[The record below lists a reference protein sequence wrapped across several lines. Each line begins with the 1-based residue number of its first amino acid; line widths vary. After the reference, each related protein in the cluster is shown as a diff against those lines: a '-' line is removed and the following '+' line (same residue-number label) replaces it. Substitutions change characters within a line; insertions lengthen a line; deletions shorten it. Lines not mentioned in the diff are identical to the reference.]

1 MKQENNIESKID
13 NIEKM
18 NKKLLL
24 SLEFLR
30 DNIELN
36 NINEKKSLETE
47 EINLKII
54 KTLIYILDE
63 IDNINKFA
71 IDTCNQELVNNINGV
86 QQNIKKNLIEINVEE
101 IPTANEV
108 FDNKIHKCVQ
118 VIEGSNEDKFKIVNV
133 IKKGYKYNGDVIRPA
148 EVIATK

>member
-30 DNIELN
+30 DNIEVN
-36 NINEKKSLETE
+36 NTNEKKSLQAEET
-47 EINLKII
+47 NLKII

-71 IDTCNQELVNNINGV
+71 IDTGNQELVNNINGV

-118 VIEGSNEDKFKIVNV
+118 VIESSNEDKFQIVNV
-133 IKKGYKYNGDVIRPA
+133 IKKGYKYNGNVIRPA